1 MRMMSDEIA
10 KRLHS
15 NDGAGDGVVLRDC
28 LLDENL
34 QSVPGTA
41 AQVGQEFSIIEE
53 IFSQNLRD
61 AKDDMPMGNLFEGI
75 HA

>member
-1 MRMMSDEIA
+1 MGIMSDEIA

-15 NDGAGDGVVLRDC
+15 NNGAGDGVVLRDR

-34 QSVPGTA
+34 QGVPGAA
-41 AQVGQEFSIIEE
+41 AQIGQEFSIIQEVTA
-53 IFSQNLRD
+53 QNLRD
-61 AKDDMPMGNLFEGI
+61 TEDKMPMGNLFEGV